1 MLFPLSMEVKLGSN
15 FSCIRLSTLLQGRR
29 RAYLF
34 ASSPNSRDNFRKA
47 FKTFASKKSE
57 RKRRKDS
64 EVPQI
69 TPLTGK
75 VIGSDGE
82 EAIVNT
88 ELPSGTA
95 SGIQVKVAS
104 RSAVLQACFFTS
116 AALLLLG
123 VLIRQVSHLACINGL
138 PILDAT
144 EVKFGFEIWHIEL
157 VLALVVLISSSRYI
171 LLKAWPDFAE
181 SSEAANQQV
190 LSSLEPLDLV
200 LVAFLP
206 GISEEFL
213 FRGGLM
219 PIFGLDWKSAL
230 ASGAIF
236 GILHLSG
243 GRKYSYTIWATI
255 VGFAYGL
262 ATVGSSSLVVPM
274 VSHSLNNIIGG
285 LFWYLNS
292 NSISEGKLK

>member
-34 ASSPNSRDNFRKA
+34 ASPPNLRDNFRKG
-47 FKTFASKKSE
+47 FKTFASRKSE

-64 EVPQI
+64 
-69 TPLTGK
+69 
-75 VIGSDGE
+75 
-82 EAIVNT
+82 
-88 ELPSGTA
+88 
-95 SGIQVKVAS
+95 QVEVAS

-190 LSSLEPLDLV
+190 LSSLEPVDLV

-262 ATVGSSSLVVPM
+262 ATVASSSLVVPM
-274 VSHSLNNIIGG
+274 VSHSLNNLIGG

-292 NSISEGKLK
+292 NSISEEKLK